1 MSDERPYPKKDDT
14 LFKGDLDFHLNAD
27 ISHWNKDLS
36 GYARGYKNAADLIVK
51 KVIEEEPRA
60 SMFNVSYLVFPLTF
74 LYRQYIE
81 LRLKEIIFLGSRLN
95 MDRQGFPTHH
105 RIQELWKHARP
116 YIEKV
121 CGDLKESLDA
131 TEACIKEFSELDP
144 IGMAFRYPADRDG
157 KPHLPEW
164 SVINLRHLAKTME
177 GLGNLLDDASEV
189 IYIDLQQRSDYMEQY

>member
-14 LFKGDLDFHLNAD
+14 LFKGDLDIHLNAD

-36 GYARGYKNAADLIVK
+36 GYARGYKQAADLIVT
-51 KVIEEEPRA
+51 KVIEGDPRA
-60 SMFNVSYLVFPLTF
+60 STFTVSYLVFPLVF

-95 MDRQGFPTHH
+95 RDSHGFPKHH

-116 YIEKV
+116 YIERV
-121 CGDLKESLDA
+121 CGDSKETLDA
-131 TEACIKEFSELDP
+131 TEACIKEFSDLDHD
-144 IGMAFRYPADRDG
+144 GMAFRYPADREG

-164 SVINLRHLAKTME
+164 SVINIRHLAETMQR
-177 GLGNLLDDASEV
+177 LGNLLDDASEV
-189 IYIDLQQRSDYMEQY
+189 IYIDLQQRSENLEQY